1 LVRRATSASW
11 TPVMRSI
18 YSGIF
23 QDLTQAGHSNVR
35 LESAAVF
42 AVRLPSGVTPAGGN
56 RTF

>member
-1 LVRRATSASW
+1 
-11 TPVMRSI
+11 MRSI

-42 AVRLPSGVTPAGGN
+42 AVRLPSGVTPAGGK